1 MSSFILLLL
10 FFPLV
15 VPVTKS
21 DDGCTPIRCSKHS
34 PIIRFPFRHQTQQP
48 QRCGYPGFDLNC
60 DHKKDTVLVLPFSVN
75 VVVKEINYTSQTILV
90 HDPENCLPQKLPHL
104 NLSTSSFNFLLD
116 DYLISDSA
124 IFKCSDADK
133 SLYRFIPCLVDPIN
147 KYYFV
152 DNHNTRLYP
161 LNSCTKIHDISAVPW
176 SISDKNGFRLEW
188 SEPTCGHCEAQGKRC
203 SLYNST
209 RLDSIHC
216 IDKQPTTNHHGF
228 GCFLAVIILVAF
240 VHQYIRFRIGRENQ
254 IKIEKFLHDYR
265 ALKPSRFSYSD
276 ITRITHQFHYK
287 LGEGGYGVVY
297 KGKLNN
303 EIDVAVKVLNNS
315 KGNGEEFVNEVSTI
329 GRIHHVNVVR
339 LVGFCADGFQRALV
353 YEFLPNDS
361 LEKIIFQA
369 GSKKISLDWEKLK
382 DIALGIARGIEYLH
396 EGCDQQIL
404 HFDIKPQNILLDHN
418 FNPKICDFGLAKL
431 CSKEQSAVT
440 MTAARGTMGYIAP
453 EVLSRTFGRVSYKSD
468 VYSFGMLLLEMVGG
482 RKNEDRNVNNTSP
495 VYFPQWIYN
504 HINAEDNPTWAQID
518 EEGNSI
524 ARKLS
529 MVGLWCIQWCP
540 TDRPSMKAV
549 VQMLE
554 GDNGDLTMPPNP
566 FPATTNSVG
575 AGHYQ
580 TEMAIILEDWKKNYC
595 AVKWDLLKT
604 LYDVTRKE
612 YL

>member
-1 MSSFILLLL
+1 MSSFIFLLLL
-10 FFPLV
+10 FPV
-15 VPVTKS
+15 VAVVVVQGNG
-21 DDGCTPIRCSKHS
+21 DDCTPIRCSKHS
-34 PIIRFPFRHQTQQP
+34 PIIRFPFRHQTLQP
-48 QRCGYPGFDLNC
+48 QHCGYPGFDLNC
-60 DHKKDTVLVLPFSVN
+60 DHKNNAVLVLPFSVN

-90 HDPENCLPQKLPHL
+90 YDPENCLPQKLPHL
-104 NLSTSSFNFLLD
+104 NLSTSSFHFPLD
-116 DYLISDSA
+116 EFFQSDSA
-124 IFKCSDADK
+124 IFICSDDADK
-133 SLYRFIPCLVDPIN
+133 SLYRFPCLIDPIN

-152 DNHNTRLYP
+152 DNDNILLYQ
-161 LNSCTKIHDISAVPW
+161 LTSCTKIYDIPRVIPR
-176 SISDKNGFRLEW
+176 SISGKNGFRLEW
-188 SEPTCGHCEAQGKRC
+188 SEPSCGHCEAQDYHFPKEIFFLLVTEALKKR
-203 SLYNST
+203 L
-209 RLDSIHC
+209 IA
-216 IDKQPTTNHHGF
+216 GF
-228 GCFLAVIILVAF
+228 GCFLAVIILVAI
-240 VHQYIRFRIGRENQ
+240 VYQYIRFRTGRENQ
-254 IKIEKFLHDYR
+254 IKIEKFLQDYR

-276 ITRITHQFHYK
+276 ITRITHQFRDK
-287 LGEGGYGVVY
+287 LGEGCYGVVY

-329 GRIHHVNVVR
+329 GRIHHVNIVR
-339 LVGFCADGFQRALV
+339 LVGFCADGFRRALV

-382 DIALGIARGIEYLH
+382 DIAQGIARGIEYLH

-404 HFDIKPQNILLDHN
+404 HFDIKPQNVLLDHN

-482 RKNEDRNVNNTSP
+482 RKNEDRNVNNTSL

-504 HINAEDNPTWAQID
+504 HINTEDNPMWAQID

-529 MVGLWCIQWCP
+529 IVGLWCIQWSP
-540 TDRPSMKAV
+540 TDRPSMKVV

-566 FPATTNSVG
+566 FPATSNIVG
-575 AGHYQ
+575 ARHYQ
-580 TEMAIILEDWKKNYC
+580 TEMAIILE
-595 AVKWDLLKT
+595 
-604 LYDVTRKE
+604 E
-612 YL
+612 

>member
-1 MSSFILLLL
+1 MSSFIFLLLL
-10 FFPLV
+10 FPLV
-15 VPVTKS
+15 AVVVVQGYVE
-21 DDGCTPIRCSKHS
+21 DCMPIRCSKHS
-34 PIIRFPFRHQTQQP
+34 PIIRFPFRHQTLQP
-48 QRCGYPGFDLNC
+48 QHCGYPGFDLNC

-75 VVVKEINYTSQTILV
+75 VVVKEINYASQTILV
-90 HDPENCLPQKLPHL
+90 YDPECLPQKLPHL

-116 DYLISDSA
+116 HDYLISDCA
-124 IFKCSDADK
+124 IYKCSDADK
-133 SLYRFIPCLVDPIN
+133 SLYRFPCLIDPIN
-147 KYYFV
+147 KYYIV
-152 DNHNTRLYP
+152 NTIQELT
-161 LNSCTKIHDISAVPW
+161 SCTKIHDILDVPW

-203 SLYNST
+203 SLHNST
-209 RLDSIHC
+209 RLDSIQC
-216 IDKQPTTNHHGF
+216 IDKQPTIIHHDYHLSKEIFCLLVTEALKKRLIAGF
-228 GCFLAVIILVAF
+228 GCFLAVIILVAL
-240 VHQYIRFRIGRENQ
+240 VHQYIRFRTGRENQ
-254 IKIEKFLHDYR
+254 IKVEKFLQDYR

-276 ITRITHQFHYK
+276 ITRITHQFRDK

-329 GRIHHVNVVR
+329 GRIHHVNIVR
-339 LVGFCADGFQRALV
+339 LVGFCADGFRRALV
-353 YEFLPNDS
+353 YEFLRNDS

-404 HFDIKPQNILLDHN
+404 HFDIKPQNVLLDHN

-504 HINAEDNPTWAQID
+504 HINAEDNPMWEQID

-529 MVGLWCIQWCP
+529 IVGLWCIQWCP
-540 TDRPSMKAV
+540 TDRPSMKVV

-580 TEMAIILEDWKKNYC
+580 TEMAIILE
-595 AVKWDLLKT
+595 
-604 LYDVTRKE
+604 E
-612 YL
+612 

>member
-1 MSSFILLLL
+1 MSDAAI
-10 FFPLV
+10 
-15 VPVTKS
+15 
-21 DDGCTPIRCSKHS
+21 
-34 PIIRFPFRHQTQQP
+34 
-48 QRCGYPGFDLNC
+48 
-60 DHKKDTVLVLPFSVN
+60 
-75 VVVKEINYTSQTILV
+75 YT
-90 HDPENCLPQKLPHL
+90 
-104 NLSTSSFNFLLD
+104 
-116 DYLISDSA
+116 
-124 IFKCSDADK
+124 CSDADK
-133 SLYRFIPCLVDPIN
+133 SLYRFVPCLIDPIN
-147 KYYFV
+147 KYYIF
-152 DNHNTRLYP
+152 NNIQELT
-161 LNSCTKIHDISAVPW
+161 SCTKIHDIPRVIPW
-176 SISDKNGFRLEW
+176 SITDKNGFRLGW

-216 IDKQPTTNHHGF
+216 IDIIHHEALKKRLIAGF
-228 GCFLAVIILVAF
+228 GCFLAVIILVALF
-240 VHQYIRFRIGRENQ
+240 YQYIRFRTGRENQ
-254 IKIEKFLHDYR
+254 IKIEKFLQDYR

-276 ITRITHQFHYK
+276 ITRITHQFRDK
-287 LGEGGYGVVY
+287 LGEGCYGVVY

-329 GRIHHVNVVR
+329 GRIHHVNIVR
-339 LVGFCADGFQRALV
+339 LVGFCADGFRRALV

-369 GSKKISLDWEKLK
+369 GSKKISLDWETLK

-404 HFDIKPQNILLDHN
+404 HFDIKPQNVLLDHN

-453 EVLSRTFGRVSYKSD
+453 EVLSRTFGRGSCKSD

-482 RKNEDRNVNNTSP
+482 RKNEDRIVNNTSP

-504 HINAEDNPTWAQID
+504 HINAEDNSMWEQID
-518 EEGNSI
+518 EEGSII

-529 MVGLWCIQWCP
+529 IVGLWCIQWYP
-540 TDRPSMKAV
+540 TDRPSMKVV

-554 GDNGDLTMPPNP
+554 GDNGDLTMPSNP

-580 TEMAIILEDWKKNYC
+580 TEMAIILE
-595 AVKWDLLKT
+595 
-604 LYDVTRKE
+604 E
-612 YL
+612 

>member
-10 FFPLV
+10 LFPLV
-15 VPVTKS
+15 AQGNG
-21 DDGCTPIRCSKHS
+21 DDCTPIRCSKHS
-34 PIIRFPFRHQTQQP
+34 PIIRFPFRHQTLQP
-48 QRCGYPGFDLNC
+48 QHCGYPGFDLNC
-60 DHKKDTVLVLPFSVN
+60 DHKKDAVLVLPFSVN
-75 VVVKEINYTSQTILV
+75 VVVKEINYASQTIL
-90 HDPENCLPQKLPHL
+90 
-104 NLSTSSFNFLLD
+104 
-116 DYLISDSA
+116 
-124 IFKCSDADK
+124 
-133 SLYRFIPCLVDPIN
+133 
-147 KYYFV
+147 
-152 DNHNTRLYP
+152 
-161 LNSCTKIHDISAVPW
+161 IHDISDVPR

-203 SLYNST
+203 SLFNST

-216 IDKQPTTNHHGF
+216 IDKQPTTIHHGF
-228 GCFLAVIILVAF
+228 GCFLAVIILVAL
-240 VHQYIRFRIGRENQ
+240 VYQYIRFRTGRENQ
-254 IKIEKFLHDYR
+254 IKIEKFLQDYR

-276 ITRITHQFHYK
+276 ITRITHQFRDK
-287 LGEGGYGVVY
+287 LGEGCYGVVC

-329 GRIHHVNVVR
+329 GRIHHVNIVR
-339 LVGFCADGFQRALV
+339 LVGFCADGFRRAL
-353 YEFLPNDS
+353 
-361 LEKIIFQA
+361 
-369 GSKKISLDWEKLK
+369 KISLDCEKLK
-382 DIALGIARGIEYLH
+382 DIAQGIARGIEYLH

-404 HFDIKPQNILLDHN
+404 HFDIKPQNVLLDHN

-440 MTAARGTMGYIAP
+440 MTGARGTMGYIAP

-504 HINAEDNPTWAQID
+504 HINAEDNPMWAQID

-529 MVGLWCIQWCP
+529 IVGLWCIQWCP
-540 TDRPSMKAV
+540 TDRPSMKVV

-566 FPATTNSVG
+566 FLATSNSVG
-575 AGHYQ
+575 ARHYQ
-580 TEMAIILEDWKKNYC
+580 TEMAIILE
-595 AVKWDLLKT
+595 
-604 LYDVTRKE
+604 E
-612 YL
+612 

>member
-1 MSSFILLLL
+1 M
-10 FFPLV
+10 
-15 VPVTKS
+15 
-21 DDGCTPIRCSKHS
+21 PIRCSKHS
-34 PIIRFPFRHQTQQP
+34 PIIRFPFRHQTLQP
-48 QRCGYPGFDLNC
+48 QHCGYPGFDLNC

-75 VVVKEINYTSQTILV
+75 VVVKEINYASQTILV
-90 HDPENCLPQKLPHL
+90 YDPECLPQKLPHL

-116 DYLISDSA
+116 HDYLISDCA
-124 IFKCSDADK
+124 IYKCSDADK
-133 SLYRFIPCLVDPIN
+133 SLYRFPCLIDPIN
-147 KYYFV
+147 KYYIV
-152 DNHNTRLYP
+152 NTIQELT
-161 LNSCTKIHDISAVPW
+161 SCTKIHDILDVPW

-188 SEPTCGHCEAQGKRC
+188 SEPTC
-203 SLYNST
+203 
-209 RLDSIHC
+209 
-216 IDKQPTTNHHGF
+216 F
-228 GCFLAVIILVAF
+228 GCFLAVIILVAL
-240 VHQYIRFRIGRENQ
+240 VHQYIRFRTGRENQ
-254 IKIEKFLHDYR
+254 IKVEKFLQDYR

-276 ITRITHQFHYK
+276 ITRITHQFRDK

-329 GRIHHVNVVR
+329 GRIHHVNIVR
-339 LVGFCADGFQRALV
+339 LVGFCADGFRRALV
-353 YEFLPNDS
+353 YEFLRNDS

-404 HFDIKPQNILLDHN
+404 HFDIKPQNVLLDHN

-504 HINAEDNPTWAQID
+504 HINAEDNPMWEQID

-529 MVGLWCIQWCP
+529 IVGLWCIQWCP
-540 TDRPSMKAV
+540 TDRPSMKVV

-566 FPATTNSVG
+566 FPATTNSV
-575 AGHYQ
+575 
-580 TEMAIILEDWKKNYC
+580 
-595 AVKWDLLKT
+595 
-604 LYDVTRKE
+604 
-612 YL
+612 

>member
-1 MSSFILLLL
+1 MSSFIFLLLL
-10 FFPLV
+10 LPLV
-15 VPVTKS
+15 AQGNG
-21 DDGCTPIRCSKHS
+21 DDCTPIRCSKHS

-48 QRCGYPGFDLNC
+48 QHCGYPGIDLNC
-60 DHKKDTVLVLPFSVN
+60 DHKNNAVLVLPFSVN
-75 VVVKEINYTSQTILV
+75 VVVKEINYTSQRMLV
-90 HDPENCLPQKLPHL
+90 YDPENCLPQKLPHL

-116 DYLISDSA
+116 DFDNYKSDYA

-133 SLYRFIPCLVDPIN
+133 SLYRFIPCLIDPIN

-152 DNHNTRLYP
+152 DKDNILLYE
-161 LNSCTKIHDISAVPW
+161 LTSCTKIHDIPPVIPW
-176 SISDKNGFRLEW
+176 SISDKNGFRLGW
-188 SEPTCGHCEAQGKRC
+188 SEPSCRHCEAQGKRC

-209 RLDSIHC
+209 RLDS
-216 IDKQPTTNHHGF
+216 F
-228 GCFLAVIILVAF
+228 GCFLAVIILVA
-240 VHQYIRFRIGRENQ
+240 VVYQYIRFRTGRENQ
-254 IKIEKFLHDYR
+254 IKIEKFLQDYR

-276 ITRITHQFHYK
+276 ITRMTHQFRDK
-287 LGEGGYGVVY
+287 LGEGCYGVVY

-329 GRIHHVNVVR
+329 GRIHHVNIVR
-339 LVGFCADGFQRALV
+339 LVGFCADGFRRALV

-361 LEKIIFQA
+361 LEKIIFQPA
-369 GSKKISLDWEKLK
+369 SNKISLDWEKLK
-382 DIALGIARGIEYLH
+382 DIVQGIARGIEYLH

-404 HFDIKPQNILLDHN
+404 NFDIKPQNVLLDHN

-504 HINAEDNPTWAQID
+504 HINAEDNPLWEQID

-529 MVGLWCIQWCP
+529 IVGLWCIQWCP
-540 TDRPSMKAV
+540 TDRPSMKVV

-566 FPATTNSVG
+566 FPATSNSV
-575 AGHYQ
+575 
-580 TEMAIILEDWKKNYC
+580 
-595 AVKWDLLKT
+595 
-604 LYDVTRKE
+604 
-612 YL
+612 

>member
-1 MSSFILLLL
+1 MSSFIFLLLL
-10 FFPLV
+10 FPV
-15 VPVTKS
+15 VAVVVVQGNG
-21 DDGCTPIRCSKHS
+21 DDCTPIRCSKHS

-48 QRCGYPGFDLNC
+48 QHCGYPGFDLNC
-60 DHKKDTVLVLPFSVN
+60 DHKNNTVLVLPFSVN
-75 VVVKEINYTSQTILV
+75 VVVKEINYASQTILV
-90 HDPENCLPQKLPHL
+90 YDPENCLPQKLPHL
-104 NLSTSSFNFLLD
+104 NLSTSSFHFLLD
-116 DYLISDSA
+116 DFDNYKSDSA
-124 IFKCSDADK
+124 IFKCSDDADT
-133 SLYRFIPCLVDPIN
+133 SLYRFIPCLIDPIN
-147 KYYFV
+147 KYYIV
-152 DNHNTRLYP
+152 DNDNIYLYT
-161 LNSCTKIHDISAVPW
+161 LASCTKIHDISAVIPW
-176 SISDKNGFRLEW
+176 SISDKKGFRLEW

-203 SLYNST
+203 SLFNST

-216 IDKQPTTNHHGF
+216 IDKQPTTIHHEALKKRLIAGF
-228 GCFLAVIILVAF
+228 GCFLAVIILVAL
-240 VHQYIRFRIGRENQ
+240 VYQYIRFRTGRENQ
-254 IKIEKFLHDYR
+254 IKIEKFLQDYR

-276 ITRITHQFHYK
+276 ITRITHQFRNK
-287 LGEGGYGVVY
+287 LGEGCYGVVY

-329 GRIHHVNVVR
+329 GRIHHVNIVR
-339 LVGFCADGFQRALV
+339 LVGFCADGFRRALV

-369 GSKKISLDWEKLK
+369 GSMKISLDWEKLK
-382 DIALGIARGIEYLH
+382 DIAQGIARGIEYLH

-404 HFDIKPQNILLDHN
+404 HFDIKPQNVLLDHN

-504 HINAEDNPTWAQID
+504 QINAEDNPMWAQID

-529 MVGLWCIQWCP
+529 IVGLWCIQWSP
-540 TDRPSMKAV
+540 TDRPSMKIV

-566 FPATTNSVG
+566 FPATSNSVG
-575 AGHYQ
+575 ARHYQ
-580 TEMAIILEDWKKNYC
+580 TEMAIILE
-595 AVKWDLLKT
+595 
-604 LYDVTRKE
+604 E
-612 YL
+612 